1 VERDYFRKTEIFP
14 IMHTIVI
21 RREIYERHRWIAQS
35 LYKAF
40 AEAQARIYRDLE
52 ETAALKV
59 MLPWLNAHVEEARRI
74 MGDDYWSY
82 GFDANRHVLDTFTRY
97 HHAQGLSQ
105 QRVDPA
111 SLFAASTLDLS
122 RI

>member
-1 VERDYFRKTEIFP
+1 MCSSD
-14 IMHTIVI
+14 
-21 RREIYERHRWIAQS
+21 
-35 LYKAF
+35 LKAF

-82 GFDANRHVLDTFTRY
+82 GFKQNRRTLDTFLRY
-97 HHAQGLSQ
+97 SHEQGLSKRRLQ
-105 QRVDPA
+105 PEDIFVPETMEN
-111 SLFAASTLDLS
+111 FV
-122 RI
+122 I